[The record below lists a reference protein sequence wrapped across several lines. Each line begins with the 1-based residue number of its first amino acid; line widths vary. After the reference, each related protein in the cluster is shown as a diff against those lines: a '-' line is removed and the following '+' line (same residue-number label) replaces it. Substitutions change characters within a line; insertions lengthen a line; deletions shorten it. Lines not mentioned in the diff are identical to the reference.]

1 MFKSVENKYVPLSSK
16 RAILNQ
22 DLVEKDRALLD
33 SLEFSVDAV
42 DENRASLLRLPSI
55 QSIFR
60 ERRRSK
66 EPQ

>member
-1 MFKSVENKYVPLSSK
+1 MFKTVENRYVPFSSK
-16 RAILNQ
+16 RAILKQ
-22 DLVEKDRALLD
+22 EEAEKDGALLD

-60 ERRRSK
+60 EKRRSK